1 VQRKIKL
8 AIEVRMECYRRAT
21 SPARGS
27 LANLTAISATISGE
41 FALAVRQRAERMG
54 NIDQHQGKL
63 SAVEPSDPMAKGT
76 ASQHEPYANAH
87 PS

>member
-1 VQRKIKL
+1 VLSSSHI
-8 AIEVRMECYRRAT
+8 AG
-21 SPARGS
+21 ARQPGEFDR
-27 LANLTAISATISGE
+27 NIGNHQWE
-41 FALAVRQRAERMG
+41 FALAVRQRAERME